1 MWSARRG
8 PSANYGRGARLDDAF
23 MQKNGVR
30 DSGALFQSGKP
41 DLGDIFDFAAEA
53 KLTPKVYA
61 VAKQLPAAQVSDP
74 LNDTDGIHI
83 VIMISRSTPT
93 APDFPDVRE
102 RVWSDLK
109 TEAQDKIRNA
119 TYGYLR
125 NKADILAADSY

>member
-1 MWSARRG
+1 
-8 PSANYGRGARLDDAF
+8 
-23 MQKNGVR
+23 
-30 DSGALFQSGKP
+30 
-41 DLGDIFDFAAEA
+41 
-53 KLTPKVYA
+53 
-61 VAKQLPAAQVSDP
+61 
-74 LNDTDGIHI
+74 
-83 VIMISRSTPT
+83 MISRSTPT